1 MCSSDLKVFD
11 PWQGAENT
19 ETMLFLARDGER
31 APEGFEGQTVEAGV
45 NGIRI

>member
-1 MCSSDLKVFD
+1 
-11 PWQGAENT
+11 
-19 ETMLFLARDGER
+19 MLFLARDGER